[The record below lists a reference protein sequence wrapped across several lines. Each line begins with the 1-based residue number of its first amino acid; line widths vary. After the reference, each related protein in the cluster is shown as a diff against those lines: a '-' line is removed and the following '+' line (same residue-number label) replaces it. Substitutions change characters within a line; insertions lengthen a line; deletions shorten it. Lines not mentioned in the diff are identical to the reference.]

1 MALCCT
7 FEEKKEVSFGR
18 CLVSIY
24 NSLCA
29 NMDLE
34 EVSSE
39 LQGRDDVSIRAKKLS
54 RKAAKLKDLE
64 CFYGVLCKFDFQ
76 SFVGFVEVIEQTSKN
91 NEKHS
96 QLFSVIC
103 SSFKNL
109 AEFSST
115 EDQLIHSKLKS
126 MIERHECELSRIT
139 IKYRR
144 DESSKDTDGVKS
156 VASAMA
162 SLRIDEE
169 SAEGTFTTR
178 SHSDLLTIRHEIE
191 SEPLEYSGDEGMF
204 YSHVHGVRVTA
215 DRCAFPS
222 DSLNI
227 VLSVNDYSRR
237 IVVPEDYKASFSAL
251 ISLKCDPEVD
261 EFLDYV
267 TVAVPH
273 CAHGDTEC
281 LYECLCVL
289 SASECGDSKEP
300 LYLQEDSDIEI
311 VSIDEHYFTFKTEHF
326 TRFKVAANTKK
337 SRKQRQSKKTP
348 KKASTSIF
356 KSQKSHSLER
366 SSSFPESDDI
376 EATKSSLAV
385 DKIIPVVDERF
396 VAIRVFPEYEAG
408 SPQECLFV
416 ITYDASDTFVEVR
429 ILLLTYSAKSVSS
442 LLQFIVCE
450 YIFNYHISSKYFYP

>member
-1 MALCCT
+1 MASSCT
-7 FEEKKEVSFGR
+7 SEEKKGESFGR
-18 CLVSIY
+18 CLIHISDT
-24 NSLCA
+24 LC
-29 NMDLE
+29 NNLDLE
-34 EVSSE
+34 KVSLM
-39 LQGRDDVSIRAKKLS
+39 LQERDDISEKAKKNS
-54 RKAAKLKDLE
+54 KRAAKKKDPQV
-64 CFYGVLCKFDFQ
+64 FFGVLRKFDFK
-76 SFVGFVEVIEQTSKN
+76 SFIGFVEVIKETSD

-103 SSFKNL
+103 SGFKNL
-109 AEFSST
+109 ADFSDID
-115 EDQLIHSKLKS
+115 DQIIHSKLKD
-126 MIERHECELSRIT
+126 MIEIHEQKSSQVL
-139 IKYRR
+139 IKFRQ
-144 DESSKDTDGVKS
+144 DESSKDTDEVQS
-156 VASAMA
+156 MTSAMA
-162 SLRIDEE
+162 SLRTDEE

-178 SHSDLLTIRHEIE
+178 PHSDLLAIRHEIE

-215 DRCAFPS
+215 DRRAFPT

-281 LYECLCVL
+281 LCECLCVL
-289 SASECGDSKEP
+289 SAPECGDSKEP
-300 LYLQEDSDIEI
+300 LCLQEDSNIEI
-311 VSIDEHYFTFKTEHF
+311 VRIDEHYFTFKTKHF
-326 TRFKVAANTKK
+326 TKYKVAANTKK
-337 SRKQRQSKKTP
+337 SRKQRQSKKNP

-356 KSQKSHSLER
+356 ISQRSHSFER
-366 SSSFPESDDI
+366 SSSFPESDAN

-385 DKIIPVVDERF
+385 DKIIPAINERF

-416 ITYDASDTFVEVR
+416 ITYDASDTFVKVR
-429 ILLLTYSAKSVSS
+429 MMLLTYMYPAIVTYKFVSMILTRNVLGKHKWRAS
-442 LLQFIVCE
+442 
-450 YIFNYHISSKYFYP
+450 